1 MGNFAVLLI
10 DVCGAAS
17 TSEKLVDYVS
27 TMIGLRA
34 GFLAFKAFHEDSSW
48 VCAMLLTLPS
58 APAPHNIYNNFYKL
72 APAPLLQ
79 YTQAHIKYSM
89 SISNSPNFII
99 VSID

>member
-48 VCAMLLTLPS
+48 VCAMVLNFLSTRDLELLTRPDIGFCDTYS
-58 APAPHNIYNNFYKL
+58 SSVICKL
-72 APAPLLQ
+72 IPPERRKLF
-79 YTQAHIKYSM
+79 M
-89 SISNSPNFII
+89 DI
-99 VSID
+99 VF